1 VRVAEPFRSG
11 KRVRARITARQALSR
26 KERGTPSAA
35 LRSGAL
41 TGRAHGRKKALPLCS
56 ECLSMPQPGARRRNA
71 YGLRKISASTGSI
84 KHLKADEPLAKS
96 CANSGAHPPEKGTR
110 FPLAFLGVQGDGWLL
125 LWPPFLAL
133 RQSLL

>member
-1 VRVAEPFRSG
+1 MFGMSLPA
-11 KRVRARITARQALSR
+11 
-26 KERGTPSAA
+26 SA
-35 LRSGAL
+35 
-41 TGRAHGRKKALPLCS
+41 GRTK
-56 ECLSMPQPGARRRNA
+56 NA

-96 CANSGAHPPEKGTR
+96 CANSGAHPPEKETR

-125 LWPPFLAL
+125 LWPPFFAF